1 MIRLVIKFV
10 VKLMV
15 SGLASGQAYIL
26 EIYKIL
32 DNYPSIV

>member
-1 MIRLVIKFV
+1 
-10 VKLMV
+10 MV

-32 DNYPSIV
+32 DNYPSIVWGIELL